1 MKMDSYI
8 SEFANQLNHAIEIG
22 DSSFLNKQDGN
33 TNINNI
39 LICGLGGSGI
49 GGTIIKDIFS
59 EEIKIPIVETKDY
72 NIPNFVGK

>member
-39 LICGLGGSGI
+39 LIL
-49 GGTIIKDIFS
+49 KVIF
-59 EEIKIPIVETKDY
+59 
-72 NIPNFVGK
+72 